1 MLVKKEYIRPSV
13 ERIGM
18 VSPRQNLLSSSS
30 LGGDFVDL
38 EDDGRVEDWPI
49 EEAI

>member
-1 MLVKKEYIRPSV
+1 MLVKRVYIRPSV